1 MTAYVRSTRL
11 VEALVDSAHLSH
23 SMAWRSAR
31 RIQGALHLS
40 SRRILL
46 PLDEIRRELGDAVAD
61 SLVRFAEYRIDD
73 DTASLQL
80 RERALALATKKE

>member
-1 MTAYVRSTRL
+1 
-11 VEALVDSAHLSH
+11 
-23 SMAWRSAR
+23 
-31 RIQGALHLS
+31 
-40 SRRILL
+40 LL